1 MAPTTV
7 FMRTQKMNEVRRP
20 KGSSLNRSQQ
30 LKPFCKIC
38 FDTGKTEE
46 MYDSHFVRETRDPNS
61 RIVCPTLLALEC
73 RFCFAR
79 GHTVS
84 KCPKLDK
91 VKSGENV
98 CDAPLKKQ
106 INKRKWSQ
114 PNSRG
119 VCYDEQSCCSSNG
132 FSLLYSD
139 DEDDMDTVDVTDT
152 SSEVFPCLSGSGHYI
167 SPEESGPN
175 LTPLESGPNLTPLES
190 VNEVSNKTYA
200 MALMAILKTPM
211 RNVVEFSH
219 TSPQVGVE
227 KITNNEGRRQK
238 LFEVPD
244 DASCISSVSGSSC
257 DINVDLRKVFVR
269 SKYSAPGSWAD
280 DSDDD
285 E

>member
-7 FMRTQKMNEVRRP
+7 FKRTQKVNEYRRT

-73 RFCFAR
+73 RFCFAI

-106 INKRKWSQ
+106 KNMGKWSQ

-119 VCYDEQSCCSSNG
+119 VCCDEQSCCTSNG

-139 DEDDMDTVDVTDT
+139 DDDDMDTVDVTDT
-152 SSEVFPCLSGSGHYI
+152 SSEVFPCLLGSGNYI
-167 SPEESGPN
+167 SPE
-175 LTPLESGPNLTPLES
+175 ES

-211 RNVVEFSH
+211 RKVVDFSH
-219 TSPQVGVE
+219 TKGVE
-227 KITNNEGRRQK
+227 KITNNEGRRPK
-238 LFEVPD
+238 LFDVPD

-257 DINVDLRKVFVR
+257 DIKVDLRKVFVR
-269 SKYSAPGSWAD
+269 TKYSAPGSWAD

>member
-7 FMRTQKMNEVRRP
+7 FKRTQKMNEVRRT

-61 RIVCPTLLALEC
+61 RIVCPTLLAMEC

-106 INKRKWSQ
+106 KNMGKWSH
-114 PNSRG
+114 G
-119 VCYDEQSCCSSNG
+119 VCCDEQSSCSSNG

-139 DEDDMDTVDVTDT
+139 DDDDVDTVDVTET
-152 SSEVFPCLSGSGHYI
+152 SSEVFPCLMT
-167 SPEESGPN
+167 N
-175 LTPLESGPNLTPLES
+175 LTPMESSHNLTPMES
-190 VNEVSNKTYA
+190 SHNLTPMESINEVSNKTYA
-200 MALMAILKTPM
+200 MALMTILTPM
-211 RNVVEFSH
+211 PKVDV
-219 TSPQVGVE
+219 T
-227 KITNNEGRRQK
+227 
-238 LFEVPD
+238 D
-244 DASCISSVSGSSC
+244 DDSCMSSVSCSSWCSDVADQPNTSQRNSERVWSQPNSERVC
-257 DINVDLRKVFVR
+257 DVKVDLRKVFVR

-280 DSDDD
+280 DSDD